1 MQRVF
6 KGRPVLPAEI
16 QGEAVVTRSGFNT
29 LACFYKSILTD
40 AAKAVCGD
48 QDNPELFGRNLT
60 GKVLCLPKSIGSTS
74 AGAAWDRIAKMGIAP
89 RALLFAQHIDSLSAA
104 GLVLA
109 DVMEIDPGPCRHKG
123 QAHQKSVTQ
132 KHRPLFPSCDQDDKS
147 AHRNQAGP

>member
-48 QDNPELFGRNLT
+48 QDNQELFGRNLT

-109 DVMEIDPGPCRHKG
+109 DVWAGKRICAVDQLGEAFLNHVKTG
-123 QAHQKSVTQ
+123 QQVRIQSDGTVTV
-132 KHRPLFPSCDQDDKS
+132 
-147 AHRNQAGP
+147 G